1 MRTVN
6 AILLM
11 FITVVGVFFTNP
23 LTEMSEMSCGEYP
36 YSDETKEKNLRAK
49 QKEGGKLTKT
59 NINMARFGSRLSRF
73 FLCCVYIFLL
83 FFFLVFNHN
92 FLLSLF
98 QFILSPD
105 PFQPRKVFALAV
117 FLVMLI

>member
-11 FITVVGVFFTNP
+11 FNTVVGVFFTNP
-23 LTEMSEMSCGEYP
+23 VTEMSEMSCSEYP
-36 YSDETKEKNLRAK
+36 CSDETKEKNLRAK

-73 FLCCVYIFLL
+73 FLCCVYIFVV
-83 FFFLVFNHN
+83 FFSCF
-92 FLLSLF
+92 
-98 QFILSPD
+98 
-105 PFQPRKVFALAV
+105 
-117 FLVMLI
+117 